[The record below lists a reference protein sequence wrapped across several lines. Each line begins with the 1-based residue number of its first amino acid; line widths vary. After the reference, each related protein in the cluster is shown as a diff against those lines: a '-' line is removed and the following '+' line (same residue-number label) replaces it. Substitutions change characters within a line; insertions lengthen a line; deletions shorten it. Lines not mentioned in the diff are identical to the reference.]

1 MTRLALALLTTLALA
16 GCAGTY
22 RVDNAVQSYAHWSA
36 DVPTGAPG
44 AQAPAAVPKAPQTYR
59 FERLPSQREGGSA
72 EDQNRLEAWTRT
84 VLEAH
89 GWTVAEAPAS
99 APWRVQVT
107 ATTVRNA
114 RSPWDDPWG
123 GWHFRGQVVAGN
135 GHFFWSPM
143 FVVPMDM
150 PWYERKVAVVI
161 RDAASG
167 RVVYETQ
174 AGHEGRWNSTPALW
188 QAMLQAALNGFPEP
202 PAGPRQVDVDLPR

>member
-36 DVPTGAPG
+36 DIPTGA
-44 AQAPAAVPKAPQTYR
+44 QASAAVPQAPQTYR

-84 VLEAH
+84 VLETH
-89 GWTVAEAPAS
+89 GWTVAEAPAN

-114 RSPWDDPWG
+114 RSPWDDPWPS
-123 GWHFRGQVVAGN
+123 WRFRGQVVAGN
-135 GHFFWSPM
+135 GYFYWSPM

-150 PWYERKVAVVI
+150 PWYQRKVAVVI

-167 RVVYETQ
+167 RVVYETR
-174 AGHEGRWNSTPALW
+174 AGHEGRWNGTPALW
-188 QAMLQAALNGFPEP
+188 QAMLQAALNGFPVP
-202 PAGPRQVDVDLPR
+202 PSGSRQVDIDLPR

>member
-36 DVPTGAPG
+36 DIPTG
-44 AQAPAAVPKAPQTYR
+44 AQAPAAVPQAPQTYR
-59 FERLPSQREGGSA
+59 FERLPSQREGGPA
-72 EDQNRLEAWTRT
+72 EDQDRLEAWTRA
-84 VLEAH
+84 VLETH
-89 GWTVAEAPAS
+89 GWTVAEAPAA

-107 ATTVRNA
+107 ATSLRNA
-114 RSPWDDPWG
+114 RSPWDDPWA
-123 GWHFRGQVVAGN
+123 GWRFRGQVVAGN
-135 GHFFWSPM
+135 GYFYWSPM
-143 FVVPMDM
+143 FVMPMDM
-150 PWYERKVAVVI
+150 PWYERKVAVVV

-174 AGHEGRWNSTPALW
+174 ASHDGRWNSTPALW
-188 QAMLQAALNGFPEP
+188 QAMLQAALNGFPVP

>member
-36 DVPTGAPG
+36 DIPTG
-44 AQAPAAVPKAPQTYR
+44 AQAPAAVPQAPQTYR

-84 VLEAH
+84 VLETH
-89 GWTVAEAPAS
+89 GWTVAEAPAN

-114 RSPWDDPWG
+114 RSPWDDPWPS
-123 GWHFRGQVVAGN
+123 WRFRGQVVAGN
-135 GHFFWSPM
+135 GYFYWSPM
-143 FVVPMDM
+143 FVMPMDM
-150 PWYERKVAVVI
+150 PWYERKVTVVI

-167 RVVYETQ
+167 RVVYETR
-174 AGHEGRWNSTPALW
+174 AGHEGRWNGTPALW
-188 QAMLQAALNGFPEP
+188 QAMLQAALNGFPVP
-202 PAGPRQVDVDLPR
+202 PSGPRQVDIDLPR

>member
-36 DVPTGAPG
+36 DIPTG
-44 AQAPAAVPKAPQTYR
+44 AQAPAAVPQAPQTYR

-84 VLEAH
+84 VLETH
-89 GWTVAEAPAS
+89 GWTVAEAPAN

-114 RSPWDDPWG
+114 RSPWDDPWPS
-123 GWHFRGQVVAGN
+123 WRFRGQVVAGN
-135 GHFFWSPM
+135 GYFYWSPM
-143 FVVPMDM
+143 FVMPMDM

-174 AGHEGRWNSTPALW
+174 AGHDGRWNSTPALW
-188 QAMLQAALNGFPEP
+188 QAMLQAALNGFPVP
-202 PAGPRQVDVDLPR
+202 PSGPRQVDIDLPR

>member
-1 MTRLALALLTTLALA
+1 MTRLFLALLTTLALA

-36 DVPTGAPG
+36 DIPTG
-44 AQAPAAVPKAPQTYR
+44 AQAPAAVPQAPQTYR

-84 VLEAH
+84 VLETH
-89 GWTVAEAPAS
+89 GWTVAEAPAN

-114 RSPWDDPWG
+114 RSPWDDPWPS
-123 GWHFRGQVVAGN
+123 WRFRGQVVAGN
-135 GHFFWSPM
+135 GYFYWSPM

-174 AGHEGRWNSTPALW
+174 AGHDGRWNSTPALW
-188 QAMLQAALNGFPEP
+188 QAMLQAALNGFPVP
-202 PAGPRQVDVDLPR
+202 PSGPRQVDIDLPR

>member
-36 DVPTGAPG
+36 DIPTG
-44 AQAPAAVPKAPQTYR
+44 AQAPAAVPQAPQTYR

-84 VLEAH
+84 VLETH
-89 GWTVAEAPAS
+89 GWTVAEAPAN

-114 RSPWDDPWG
+114 RSPWDDPWPS
-123 GWHFRGQVVAGN
+123 WRFRGQVVAGN
-135 GHFFWSPM
+135 GYFYWSPM

-167 RVVYETQ
+167 RVVYETR
-174 AGHEGRWNSTPALW
+174 AGHEGRWNGTPALW
-188 QAMLQAALNGFPEP
+188 QAMLQAALNGFPVP
-202 PAGPRQVDVDLPR
+202 PSGPRQVDIDLPR

>member
-36 DVPTGAPG
+36 DIPTG
-44 AQAPAAVPKAPQTYR
+44 AQAPAAVPQAPQTYR

-84 VLEAH
+84 VLETH
-89 GWTVAEAPAS
+89 GWTVAEAPAN

-114 RSPWDDPWG
+114 RSPWDDPWPS
-123 GWHFRGQVVAGN
+123 WRFRGQVVAGN
-135 GHFFWSPM
+135 GYFYWSPM

-150 PWYERKVAVVI
+150 PWYQRKVAVVI

-167 RVVYETQ
+167 RVVYETR
-174 AGHEGRWNSTPALW
+174 AGHEGRWNGTPALW
-188 QAMLQAALNGFPEP
+188 QAMLQAALNGFPVP
-202 PAGPRQVDVDLPR
+202 PSGSRQVDIDLPR

>member
-36 DVPTGAPG
+36 DIPTG
-44 AQAPAAVPKAPQTYR
+44 AQAPAAVPQAPQTYR
-59 FERLPSQREGGSA
+59 FERLPSQRERGSA

-84 VLEAH
+84 VLETH
-89 GWTVAEAPAS
+89 GWTVAEAPAN

-114 RSPWDDPWG
+114 RSPWDDPWPS
-123 GWHFRGQVVAGN
+123 WRFRGQVVAGN
-135 GHFFWSPM
+135 GYFYWSPM

-150 PWYERKVAVVI
+150 PWYERKVTVVI

-174 AGHEGRWNSTPALW
+174 AGHDGRWNSTPALW
-188 QAMLQAALNGFPEP
+188 QAMLQAALNGFPAP
-202 PAGPRQVDVDLPR
+202 PSGPRQVDIDLPR

>member
-36 DVPTGAPG
+36 DIPTG
-44 AQAPAAVPKAPQTYR
+44 AQAPAAVPQAPQTYR

-84 VLEAH
+84 VLETH
-89 GWTVAEAPAS
+89 GWTVAEAPAN

-114 RSPWDDPWG
+114 RSPWDDPWPS
-123 GWHFRGQVVAGN
+123 WRFRGQVVAGN
-135 GHFFWSPM
+135 GYFYWSPM

-150 PWYERKVAVVI
+150 PWYEREVAVVI

-167 RVVYETQ
+167 RVVYETR
-174 AGHEGRWNSTPALW
+174 AGHEGRWNGTPALW
-188 QAMLQAALNGFPEP
+188 QAMLQAALNGFPVP
-202 PAGPRQVDVDLPR
+202 PSGPRQVDIDLPR

>member
-1 MTRLALALLTTLALA
+1 MTRLALTLLTTLALA

-36 DVPTGAPG
+36 DVPTGA
-44 AQAPAAVPKAPQTYR
+44 QAPAAVPKAPQTYR
-59 FERLPSQREGGSA
+59 FERLPSQREGGLS
-72 EDQNRLEAWTRT
+72 EDQNRLETWTRT
-84 VLEAH
+84 VLETH
-89 GWTVAEAPAS
+89 GWTVAEASAT

-107 ATTVRNA
+107 ATSARNV

-167 RVVYETQ
+167 RVVYETL
-174 AGHEGRWNSTPALW
+174 AGHESRWNSTPALW
-188 QAMLQAALNGFPEP
+188 QAMLQAALNGFPVP
-202 PAGPRQVDVDLPR
+202 PAGTRQVDIDLPR